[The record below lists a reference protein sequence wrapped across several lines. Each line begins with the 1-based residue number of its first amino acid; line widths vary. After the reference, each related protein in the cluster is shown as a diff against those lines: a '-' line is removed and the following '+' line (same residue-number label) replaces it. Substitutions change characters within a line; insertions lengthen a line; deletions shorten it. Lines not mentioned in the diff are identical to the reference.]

1 MLTTISCGDLDL
13 NLNHPFGTPTLVPG
27 KALEAQ
33 LDVRRLQEWQSENSK
48 DPPTRLAVHIHIHYT
63 ETIDCLFE
71 ALNKVSEGLGR
82 FDLWISTNSTAKAE
96 VIEERIDSNLNQAML
111 NHLNI
116 RICGNR
122 GRNLAP
128 LLIDLWSDLQTYDLL
143 LHLHGKRSLDSGL
156 GKTWL
161 GELLNTLLPD
171 SWSVLHLRQTL
182 SNNPSLGLVMPAPP
196 DLIRPYLNW
205 GANFELASQFSQLFA
220 PHRTLRRDALLS
232 FPAGM
237 MFWAKPSALM
247 PLANAMAEMNELPP
261 EPLAVD
267 GSSLHALERL
277 VSHSC
282 EQAGHTWKLIHKDEP
297 ACHGGLERNISA
309 WEPQPLAF
317 QDGLAT
323 LALKLRQEMQRRKCA
338 ETNLNNCNQQLQG
351 LIQSSNEQLQ
361 KADEQLQKADEQ
373 LQKADGQLQDL
384 SAELHAI
391 KRSLIWKLT
400 RPLRWLNQ
408 SQ

>member
-13 NLNHPFGTPTLVPG
+13 NLNHPIGTPTLVPG

-33 LDVRRLQEWQSENSK
+33 LDVRRLPEWQSENSK
-48 DPPTRLAVHIHIHYT
+48 DPPTKLAVHIHIHYT
-63 ETIDCLFE
+63 ETIDCLLA
-71 ALNKVSEGLGR
+71 ALNKVSDGLGS

-96 VIEERIDSNLNQAML
+96 LIKERIHSSLNQAML
-111 NHLNI
+111 KHLNI

-143 LHLHGKRSLDSGL
+143 LHLHGKRSLESDL
-156 GKTWL
+156 GQPWL
-161 GELLNTLLPD
+161 EELLNTLLPD
-171 SWSVLHLRQTL
+171 SCSVLHLRQTF
-182 SNNPSLGLVMPAPP
+182 SNHPSLGLVMPAPP
-196 DLIRPYLNW
+196 ELIRPYLNW
-205 GANFELASQFSQLFA
+205 GTNFELASQFSQLFA
-220 PHRTLRRDALLS
+220 PHRPLRRDALLS

-237 MFWAKPSALM
+237 MFWAKPAALM
-247 PLANAMAEMNELPP
+247 PLAHAMAQINELPP
-261 EPLAVD
+261 EPLAID

-282 EQAGHTWKLIHKDEP
+282 EQAEHTWKLIHKDKP
-297 ACHGGLERNISA
+297 ASHGDLQRNISA
-309 WEPQPLAF
+309 WEPQPLAL

-323 LALKLRQEMQRRKCA
+323 LAHKLRQEMERSESA
-338 ETNLNNCNQQLQG
+338 ETKLNNCAQQLK
-351 LIQSSNEQLQ
+351 SSNEQLQ
-361 KADEQLQKADEQ
+361 QADVQLQQ
-373 LQKADGQLQDL
+373 ADGQLREL

-391 KRSLIWKLT
+391 KRSLSWKLT
-400 RPLRWLNQ
+400 RLLRWLSK